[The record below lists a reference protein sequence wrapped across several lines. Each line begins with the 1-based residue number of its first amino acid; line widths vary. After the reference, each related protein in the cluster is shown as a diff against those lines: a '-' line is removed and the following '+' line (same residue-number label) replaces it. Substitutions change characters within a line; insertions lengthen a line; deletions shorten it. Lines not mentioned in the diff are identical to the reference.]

1 LIVARL
7 VTALV
12 SLAGAEGMLWF
23 GGYPRWWAM
32 DPAWG
37 GASPEYQCDS
47 ELGWTARPGTFDLV
61 WPDQRPARYTNWSVG
76 QRATSGQSSAPAAK
90 DRPQVLFFGDSFT
103 QGYQLPDA
111 ETLPWIVQ
119 RRHPEVAVSNFGA
132 GNYGTYQSYLAMQ
145 RQIHGPSAVYYLFNA
160 FHEGR
165 NTADPDWRRIYQ
177 TPPPGCFYPYAEFS
191 GNEIQGRG
199 TRGDLVWTLSRRLRT
214 VAMVQEYKQ
223 IFESYFRVRSGRRLT
238 KALLVKMNQLVAA
251 QGGKLTIILFDMSD
265 EERAQ
270 YRAFLQS
277 QRIDFVDG
285 GRPERLD
292 RSLRLADGHPAKAMN
307 EILAGWLEP
316 LEMVQPS
323 ERLVSTK

>member
-1 LIVARL
+1 
-7 VTALV
+7 
-12 SLAGAEGMLWF
+12 
-23 GGYPRWWAM
+23 
-32 DPAWG
+32 
-37 GASPEYQCDS
+37 
-47 ELGWTARPGTFDLV
+47 
-61 WPDQRPARYTNWSVG
+61 
-76 QRATSGQSSAPAAK
+76 
-90 DRPQVLFFGDSFT
+90 
-103 QGYQLPDA
+103 
-111 ETLPWIVQ
+111 
-119 RRHPEVAVSNFGA
+119 
-132 GNYGTYQSYLAMQ
+132 
-145 RQIHGPSAVYYLFNA
+145 
-160 FHEGR
+160 
-165 NTADPDWRRIYQ
+165 
-177 TPPPGCFYPYAEFS
+177 
-191 GNEIQGRG
+191 
-199 TRGDLVWTLSRRLRT
+199 
-214 VAMVQEYKQ
+214 MVQEYKQ